1 MQASLE
7 ELREEQCSY
16 LKEYKEANTTKLS
29 KDKLTLSFERQQLD
43 RALGHLHLD
52 REHLKKSETELEEGI
67 ELRTRE
73 FQMKKDELLVNRLE
87 IQVRL
92 RKPRAVLACVAEGLI
107 SALLVSILSEQW
119 ILEKKI

>member
-1 MQASLE
+1 MQVSLD

-92 RKPRAVLACVAEGLI
+92 RKPRAVLACIQKV
-107 SALLVSILSEQW
+107 SYLLFW
-119 ILEKKI
+119 YPF

>member
-1 MQASLE
+1 M
-7 ELREEQCSY
+7 
-16 LKEYKEANTTKLS
+16 
-29 KDKLTLSFERQQLD
+29 TLSFERQQLD